1 MVNGDLRESWPMI
14 ERFGVDA
21 IPHLA
26 MIGSDG
32 YVETALIGPIPR
44 NVLRADL
51 DVMIE
56 NGKRRNIDGASSIS
70 NSDSISVSS
79 DGQQQQGKI
88 QLPYSVNGVSSSA
101 SSNAGEDNK
110 SEEQLKIPLPY
121 TMYDAFRS
129 RPDLRTVSFSS
140 NEENI

>member
-1 MVNGDLRESWPMI
+1 MVNGDLRESWPLI

-44 NVLRADL
+44 SVLEADL

-56 NGKRRNIDGASSIS
+56 NGKRRNLGVSITSASASTS
-70 NSDSISVSS
+70 TSGDL
-79 DGQQQQGKI
+79 DGQQQQQQQDVGKI
-88 QLPYSVNGVSSSA
+88 QLPYDVDSSSQQ
-101 SSNAGEDNK
+101 
-110 SEEQLKIPLPY
+110 EEGKIQLPY

-129 RPDLRTVSFSS
+129 RPDLRKVSF
-140 NEENI
+140 

>member
-79 DGQQQQGKI
+79 DGQQQQGKM
-88 QLPYSVNGVSSSA
+88 QLPYSVNDVSSST
-101 SSNAGEDNK
+101 SSNAGEDDK
-110 SEEQLKIPLPY
+110 SEEQSKIPLPY

-129 RPDLRTVSFSS
+129 RPDLRTVSFST
-140 NEENI
+140 NEENM

>member
-1 MVNGDLRESWPMI
+1 MVNGDLRESWPLI

-44 NVLRADL
+44 SVLQADL
-51 DVMIE
+51 DAMIE
-56 NGKRRNIDGASSIS
+56 NGKRG
-70 NSDSISVSS
+70 NSMDEE
-79 DGQQQQGKI
+79 GEQQQQQVKL
-88 QLPYSVNGVSSSA
+88 Q
-101 SSNAGEDNK
+101 
-110 SEEQLKIPLPY
+110 LPY

-129 RPDLRTVSFSS
+129 RPDLRTVSF
-140 NEENI
+140 